1 MRRPQGGFTLV
12 ELMVTVVVIAI
23 LAAVA
28 LPSFQ
33 DMQAR
38 TRVKAAA
45 ENIYS
50 NIQYARS
57 EGIKQNRG
65 LAASIATGADWC
77 VGITNDLAGCD
88 CGTPGDCSFA
98 VNGNAQEFNSL
109 GTNYPTTSLA
119 TATTL
124 VRFDG
129 QRGMTTDNSTITLS
143 GENNYSARIVI
154 SRMGRISLCGNMGGY
169 PACP

>member
-1 MRRPQGGFTLV
+1 MRRPHSGFTLV
-12 ELMVTVVVIAI
+12 ELMMTVVVIGI

-28 LPSFQ
+28 FPSFQ

-57 EGIKQNRG
+57 EGIKQSRP
-65 LAASIATGADWC
+65 LAVSITTGADWC
-77 VGITNDLAGCD
+77 VGITNDLAGCE
-88 CGTPGDCSFA
+88 CGTAGDCSFA
-98 VNGNAQEFNSL
+98 VNGNDQEFNSL
-109 GTNYPTTSLA
+109 GTNYPTTSVA
-119 TATTL
+119 TNTTL

-129 QRGMTTDNSTITLS
+129 QRGMTADNSTITLT
-143 GENNYSARIVI
+143 GQNNYSARIVI
-154 SRMGRISLCGNMGGY
+154 SRMGRISMCGNMGGY